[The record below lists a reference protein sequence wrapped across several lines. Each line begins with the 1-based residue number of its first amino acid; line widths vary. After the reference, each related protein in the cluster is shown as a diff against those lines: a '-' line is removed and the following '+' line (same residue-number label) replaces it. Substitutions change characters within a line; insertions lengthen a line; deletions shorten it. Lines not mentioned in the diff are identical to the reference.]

1 MCIIFFF
8 VFIFELWILC
18 IFNVFCDGEVFWRAT
33 FGPLT
38 LLTQKIKILKKWKN
52 TRAYYHFTLVYHKW
66 RSYDAWF
73 LKYQAWPTEFFWHF
87 VLFCPFT
94 PLTTWKIKNEK
105 KWLEISFYTW
115 APQVTIMRGS
125 WDMEHDRQDF
135 SHFGSFFALLP
146 PNNPENQNF
155 ENMKRH
161 IIILHKCT
169 KNHDHILYCSLNIVC
184 DGCNVYF

>member
-1 MCIIFFF
+1 MHNFFF

-94 PLTTWKIKNEK
+94 PLTFLTLDHFLPFYPLTTQKIKILK
-105 KWLEISFYTW
+105 IWKDISSFYTSV
-115 APQVTIMRGS
+115 PKIM
-125 WDMEHDRQDF
+125 
-135 SHFGSFFALLP
+135 
-146 PNNPENQNF
+146 
-155 ENMKRH
+155 
-161 IIILHKCT
+161 IISYT
-169 KNHDHILYCSLNIVC
+169 VP
-184 DGCNVYF
+184 

>member
-1 MCIIFFF
+1 MHNFFF

-38 LLTQKIKILKKWKN
+38 LLTQKIKILKKWKK

-105 KWLEISFYTW
+105 NGWRYHFTLGHHKWQSCVVPEIWSMTDKTFLTLDHFLPFYPLTTQKIKILKIWKDISSFYTSV
-115 APQVTIMRGS
+115 PKIM
-125 WDMEHDRQDF
+125 
-135 SHFGSFFALLP
+135 
-146 PNNPENQNF
+146 
-155 ENMKRH
+155 
-161 IIILHKCT
+161 IISYT
-169 KNHDHILYCSLNIVC
+169 VP
-184 DGCNVYF
+184 